1 MLQIYVY
8 DDTGA
13 SFELDLYK
21 EDPVKITLSA
31 EDIGDIP
38 RVNSAF
44 SKQFRVPATQTNSKV
59 FKWWY
64 EVNTIDFDITR
75 RVRADLYSDGLF
87 YKSGHIR
94 IQNAFVN
101 ETTSQVDLELV
112 FFGETRDFAS
122 QVGEI
127 TLPEL
132 TELHAYDHVLTTNYI
147 QANWQATD
155 APIRYI
161 LADKGYTY
169 DGNNP
174 AGPIQNT
181 IAITSWDNRF
191 TQMNHPI
198 TLSQFTPM
206 IQAKAII
213 DAIFAQTGY
222 TYSDD
227 SFFNETLFKQVYVDG
242 IPNPSPFI
250 AQDPALFEAHG
261 TGQALSPFGSIE
273 YVEFP
278 NEISDPT
285 NSYTPATNF
294 YFPPVDA
301 TYTLNT
307 TVNLS
312 MGRSVGFLSPDYRI
326 SISQGGTIIADTGF
340 VSVPSGIGQYK
351 VKVDLSGT
359 ATLLGFDGNINKA
372 VSVQVSFQNTN
383 GNNSVEAFDDATG
396 LLPTLFSCTSV
407 SETTVSVPSLLKYDI
422 KSIDFLKSIITK
434 FKLIMVPSQ
443 DNEFEFIIK
452 PWKDYIGSGNRIDWT
467 EKMDVSKDIQL
478 KPVFFEQSQII
489 SLTDQQDEDH
499 MNKPFQD
506 EYNRAYGALQFDSQS
521 DLLDGERKVE
531 TIFAPTP
538 VNLVEGADLVTSQ
551 FIIPFF
557 SKLGDEIT
565 THNHLQ
571 HVPMR
576 PKPRILF
583 WNGIASIPVAE
594 KWWYEGLND
603 LGVLTKYSST
613 DAPLNN
619 GYPRATPYSEFP
631 TTANTLNLNWYRE
644 ISLFPNG
651 EGQLGESVYE
661 RYWNRY
667 VKELYSPLSRVLTAY
682 FNLDSQ
688 DIRTI
693 AFKDVVFIK
702 NAYYR
707 VLKIYDAPLTDIQTV
722 KVDLVKL
729 LDTATFANNGTPTPT
744 GGGIDDVIVLGGGGT
759 DIPLG
764 DDVWGGNDNTF
775 GGDTGTWGGGGVPPT
790 YFYHTVQNCVN
801 PGDTFVARHTSL
813 IAIGDSVQM
822 SGVIHV
828 GECYEVIAH
837 TVAPEDTTVLAVFPD
852 CFSCAQ

>member
-44 SKQFRVPATQTNSKV
+44 SKQFRVPATQNNSKV

-64 EVNTIDFDITR
+64 EVNTVDFDITK

-94 IQNAFVN
+94 IQNAYVN

-132 TELHAYDHVLTTNYI
+132 SQLNQYNHVLTTDYV
-147 QANWQATD
+147 QSSWTTPE
-155 APIRYI
+155 APVRYI

-174 AGPIQNT
+174 PAPIQNT
-181 IAITSWDNRF
+181 IAVNDWDNRF

-198 TLSQFTPM
+198 SLSQFTPI

-213 DAIFAQTGY
+213 DAIFAQTEY
-222 TYSDD
+222 TYSSD
-227 SFFNETLFKQVYVDG
+227 SFFNEELFKQVYTDG
-242 IPNPSPFI
+242 VPNPSPFI
-250 AQDPALFEAHG
+250 QQDPALFQATS
-261 TGQALSPFGSIE
+261 TGQQLSPFGSTDYIE
-273 YVEFP
+273 FS
-278 NEISDPT
+278 NEIFDPT
-285 NSYTPATNF
+285 NSYNELNGF

-301 TYTLNT
+301 TYTFNAEI
-307 TVNLS
+307 NLS
-312 MGRSVGFLSPDYRI
+312 MGRNLANPSPDYRI
-326 SISQGGTIIADTGF
+326 TISQGGTIIADTGF
-340 VSVPSGIGQYK
+340 ISAPSGIGQYK
-351 VKVDLSGT
+351 VTVPLTGT
-359 ATLLGFDGNINKA
+359 ATLLPFIGNVNR
-372 VSVQVSFQNTN
+372 VVTVQVQWQNTN
-383 GNNSVEAFDDATG
+383 GNNSVEGDSVFE
-396 LLPTLFSCTSV
+396 CTAV
-407 SETTVSVPSLLKYDI
+407 SDNAVSVPSLLKYDV
-422 KSIDFLKSIITK
+422 KSIDFLKSILTK
-434 FKLIMVPSQ
+434 FKLIMVPSV
-443 DNEFEFIIK
+443 DNEYEFIIK
-452 PWKDYIGSGNRIDWT
+452 PWKDYIGSGNRLDWT

-478 KPVFFEQSQII
+478 APVFFDQSQII
-489 SLTDQQDEDH
+489 KLTDQQDEDH

-521 DLLDGERKVE
+521 DMLNGTREVT

-538 VNLVEGADLVTSQ
+538 VNLIEGSDETTSE

-557 SKLGDEIT
+557 SKLGDEVT
-565 THNHLQ
+565 SHNHLQ
-571 HVPMR
+571 HIPMR

-583 WNGIASIPVAE
+583 WNGIASIPNSE
-594 KWWYEGLND
+594 EWFYEGKDD
-603 LGVLTKYSST
+603 LGVVNTWSSA
-613 DAPLNN
+613 DAPLND
-619 GYPRATPYSEFP
+619 GYPRMTPYSEFP
-631 TTANTLNLNWYRE
+631 TTATTLNLNWFRE
-644 ISLFPNG
+644 VALYPNG

-661 RYWNRY
+661 RYWNQY
-667 VKELYSPLSRVLTAY
+667 IKELYSPLSRILTAY

-688 DIRTI
+688 DLRTV
-693 AFKDVVFIK
+693 AFNDIIFIK

-722 KVDLVKL
+722 KVDLIKL
-729 LDTATFANNGTPTPT
+729 LETQTFTNDGDPGPS
-744 GGGIDDVIVLGGGGT
+744 GGGIDDIIVVGGGGG
-759 DIPLG
+759 PVEG
-764 DDVWGGNDNTF
+764 PGV
-775 GGDTGTWGGGGVPPT
+775 GTWGGTDTNFGDDDNTWGNPT
-790 YFYHTVQNCVN
+790 GAYYYTVQACVN
-801 PGDTFVARHTSL
+801 PGDTFVTRHSSL
-813 IAIGDSVQM
+813 LNIGDSVKM
-822 SGVIHV
+822 SGVQHV
-828 GECYEVIAH
+828 DICYEVVAE
-837 TVAPEDTTVLAVFPD
+837 TVAPNSTIVLEVFPD
-852 CFSCAQ
+852 CFSCNQ

>member
-44 SKQFRVPATQTNSKV
+44 SKQFRVPATQNNSKV

-64 EVNTIDFDITR
+64 EVNTVDFDITK

-94 IQNAFVN
+94 IQNAYVN

-132 TELHAYDHVLTTNYI
+132 SQLNQYNHVLTTDYV
-147 QANWQATD
+147 QSSWTTPE
-155 APIRYI
+155 APVRYI

-174 AGPIQNT
+174 PAPIQNT
-181 IAITSWDNRF
+181 IAVNDWDNRF

-198 TLSQFTPM
+198 SLSQFTPI

-213 DAIFAQTGY
+213 DAIFAQTEY
-222 TYSDD
+222 TYSSD
-227 SFFNETLFKQVYVDG
+227 SFFNEELFKQVYTDG
-242 IPNPSPFI
+242 VPNPSPFI
-250 AQDPALFEAHG
+250 QQDPALFQATS
-261 TGQALSPFGSIE
+261 TGQQLSPFGSTDYIE
-273 YVEFP
+273 FS
-278 NEISDPT
+278 NEVFDPT
-285 NSYTPATNF
+285 NSYNELNGF

-301 TYTLNT
+301 TYTFST
-307 TVNLS
+307 SVNLS
-312 MGRSVGFLSPDYRI
+312 MGRNLANPSPDYRI
-326 SISQGGTIIADTGF
+326 TISQGATLIADTGF
-340 VSVPSGIGQYK
+340 ISAPSGIGQYK
-351 VKVDLSGT
+351 VTVNLSGT
-359 ATLLGFDGNINKA
+359 AALLGFNGNVNKV
-372 VSVQVSFQNTN
+372 VSVQVQWQNTN
-383 GNNSVEAFDDATG
+383 GNNSVEADSVFE
-396 LLPTLFSCTSV
+396 CTAV
-407 SETTVSVPSLLKYDI
+407 SDTAVPVPALLKYDI

-434 FKLIMVPSQ
+434 FKLIMVPSVE
-443 DNEFEFIIK
+443 NEYEFIIK
-452 PWKDYIGSGNRIDWT
+452 PWKDYIGSGDLFDWT

-478 KPVFFEQSQII
+478 RPVFFDQSQII
-489 SLTDQQDEDH
+489 SFTDQQDEDH
-499 MNKPFQD
+499 MNKPFQE

-521 DLLDGERKVE
+521 DLLEGTRKVE

-538 VNLVEGADLVTSQ
+538 VNLVEGSDELTST
-551 FIIPFF
+551 FIIPFL

-565 THNHLQ
+565 THQHLQ

-576 PKPRILF
+576 PKPRLLF
-583 WNGIASIPVAE
+583 WNGIAEIDVTE
-594 KWWYEGLND
+594 EWWYEGLNAG
-603 LGVLTKYSST
+603 GVLTKFSAI
-613 DAPLNN
+613 DAPLGNGVDTY

-631 TTANTLNLNWYRE
+631 TTTNTLNLNWYRE

-661 RYWNRY
+661 RYWNVY
-667 VKELYSPLSRVLTAY
+667 VKELYSPLSRILTAY

-693 AFKDVVFIK
+693 GFDDVVFIK

-729 LDTATFANNGTPTPT
+729 LDVQIFTNDGTPDPT
-744 GGGIDDVIVLGGGGT
+744 GGGIDDVVVVGTGGPVGGG
-759 DIPLG
+759 PA
-764 DDVWGGNDNTF
+764 
-775 GGDTGTWGGGGVPPT
+775 PAPT
-790 YFYHTVQNCVN
+790 YYYYEVKPCAN
-801 PGDTFVARHTSL
+801 PGDLSYITRHDSPL
-813 IAIGDSVQM
+813 SIGDSVKM
-822 SGVIHV
+822 SGAPHV
-828 GECYEVIAH
+828 DICYEIIA
-837 TVAPEDTTVLAVFPD
+837 TATAPNETIVLETFPD
-852 CFSCAQ
+852 CFSCNE